1 MIVIGVLLALLVVAG
16 VLVGPRAWSWARQFR
31 PEPPSTEVRIE
42 PAGVGTLIETVPAPG
57 EIVPHTNVEIA
68 AVVKTRIDEL
78 PVEEGE
84 PVRKGDLLAKLDDR
98 DLRARLTSAEAQRDA
113 EQFRL
118 RSNQAQLEGLQANLE
133 FARRELRRIETLY
146 ESGDVSGRDLDAA
159 RERATD
165 LETQIET
172 TTHAISVTESSL
184 AAANAEI
191 DRAKEGLANTI
202 ITSPIDGTIS
212 LLNVE
217 SGEIVTGSTTNPGT
231 IMMTIADFNRMV
243 LNAEVAESDIAKVQV
258 GQRATVYINAYPDET
273 FSGTVRHIA
282 LQRSLSGNG
291 AGFFRTEV
299 ELDLQGRPIMLSGLK
314 ANVEIEIETHEGIVV
329 PYQSIVVRDIETMPE
344 EARMSDLVDRQR
356 TKANVVYRMVD
367 GKAACTPVDA
377 GPSDRTHRLVLAGL
391 EEGDEVI
398 EIGRAH
404 V

>member
-1 MIVIGVLLALLVVAG
+1 M
-16 VLVGPRAWSWARQFR
+16 
-31 PEPPSTEVRIE
+31 
-42 PAGVGTLIETVPAPG
+42 
-57 EIVPHTNVEIA
+57 
-68 AVVKTRIDEL
+68 
-78 PVEEGE
+78 
-84 PVRKGDLLAKLDDR
+84 
-98 DLRARLTSAEAQRDA
+98 
-113 EQFRL
+113 
-118 RSNQAQLEGLQANLE
+118 
-133 FARRELRRIETLY
+133 
-146 ESGDVSGRDLDAA
+146 
-159 RERATD
+159 
-165 LETQIET
+165 
-172 TTHAISVTESSL
+172 
-184 AAANAEI
+184 
-191 DRAKEGLANTI
+191 
-202 ITSPIDGTIS
+202 
-212 LLNVE
+212 
-217 SGEIVTGSTTNPGT
+217 
-231 IMMTIADFNRMV
+231 
-243 LNAEVAESDIAKVQV
+243 

-398 EIGRAH
+398 VGPFKVLESIKHDDAVEPMEDEFGEEAERIAGAEEESADEASPDAGAEAGAETSADTAADGEDDVSAAGPASPVALRSDRRATAA
-404 V
+404 